1 MRDCSTFVC
10 MKKVLFFIVYLFF
23 TAIVKSQTVYDLN
36 TCISRALENNI
47 SLKQSALN
55 LRNQEQEVLRNKGQ
69 VLPSLNGFASHSYNW
84 GQRIDPFTNQFANS
98 RVRSNSF
105 SINTSFTLFQGF
117 QVQNQIKKSIIDYR
131 ISQLNVEETK
141 NNIVLQVASM
151 YLQVLLDKETV
162 KSVSKQQ
169 EITTKQLEQTLKMK
183 KAGQATDA
191 DVSNLQSQLANEQ
204 LNLVNAQNRLQVDL
218 LSLKQLLLLDTL
230 QDFDVETP
238 EISDDDLPKLTLSA
252 EEIYAMA
259 LSKMPQIKKAELQI
273 ESSQKSYYIAK
284 GSYYPTLSL
293 SGSWG
298 TGYSGLRKELTPE
311 GQVQTIPFTEQFTDN
326 LNQNIG
332 LNLSVPIFNRFATRT
347 SVSQSLIGIENSKL
361 NYEQAKQQLRKDI
374 FQAYTDAQSAW
385 KKYEATKTAFISAE
399 TAYLFNEKKFQN
411 GLINFTEFST
421 SKNNYQIAELNYIQA
436 KYEYLF
442 KMKVLDFYYGTPIS
456 L

>member
-1 MRDCSTFVC
+1 
-10 MKKVLFFIVYLFF
+10 MKRVLFFIVFF
-23 TAIVKSQTVYDLN
+23 GSTAMLKAQPAYDLN
-36 TCISRALENNI
+36 ACISKALENNI

-55 LRNQEQEVLRNKGQ
+55 AQSQEQTVIRNKGQ
-69 VLPSLNGFASHSYNW
+69 MLPNLNGFASHSYNW

-117 QVQNQIKKSIIDYR
+117 QVQNQIKKSIVDYR

-162 KSVSKQQ
+162 KSVDKQQ
-169 EITTKQLEQTLKMK
+169 DITAKQLERTMKMK
-183 KAGQATDA
+183 ESGQATDA
-191 DVSNLQSQLANEQ
+191 DISNLQSQLANEQ
-204 LNLVNAQNRLQVDL
+204 LNLINAQNRLQIDL
-218 LSLKQLLLLDTL
+218 LSLKQLLLLDTVKN
-230 QDFDVETP
+230 FDIVTP
-238 EISDDDLPKLTLSA
+238 EISENDLPKLTLSA
-252 EEIYAMA
+252 EEIYSMA

-273 ESSQKSYYIAK
+273 ESSEKDYYIAK
-284 GSYYPTLSL
+284 AAHYPTLSL

-326 LNQNIG
+326 LNQNVG

-347 SVSQSLIGIENSKL
+347 SVSQTLIGIENSKL
-361 NYEQAKQQLRKDI
+361 NYEQAKQQLRKDV
-374 FQAYTDAQSAW
+374 FQAYADAQTAL
-385 KKYEATKTAFISAE
+385 KKYEATKMAFLSAE

-411 GLINFTEFST
+411 GLINFTEFAT